1 MFFPEVQCMFGVA
14 PVGDEPLEGRE
25 QSFLS
30 FSAPFHSVLSLHLYL
45 EEV

>member
-14 PVGDEPLEGRE
+14 PVGDEPLEGRDH
-25 QSFLS
+25 SFLS